1 MKLFLLLLVL
11 VCSVACGSE
20 AARNANQ
27 ANTNTKTSPSPT
39 AQTSPS
45 VSNAPFSKED
55 DFFDDQTE
63 TRQQARQKAVEYV
76 RQNFPGWTVK
86 GVISRRTFDEHYQ
99 VTLDLEKN
107 KQTKTVQLLLRLFF
121 PENGEP
127 YWKVEPFVSQNVSR
141 KYQELAYLRFVKGQ
155 EYDSDSCREIVLEDL
170 SEDDVPESVRD
181 SIVQSHLETASSY
194 DDRDYE
200 PADPY

>member
-1 MKLFLLLLVL
+1 MKLFLLSLAL
-11 VCSVACGSE
+11 VCSVACGTE
-20 AARNANQ
+20 ATRNGNQ
-27 ANTNTKTSPSPT
+27 ANSKPSPSPT

-55 DFFDDQTE
+55 EFFDDQTE
-63 TRQQARQKAVEYV
+63 TRQQARQKALEYIQ
-76 RQNFPGWTVK
+76 QNFSGWRVK

-99 VTLDLEKN
+99 VTLDLEKG

-127 YWKVEPFVSQNVSR
+127 YWKVEPFVAQSVSPR

-170 SEDDVPESVRD
+170 DEDDVPESVRD
-181 SIVQSHLETASSY
+181 SIVQSHLETVSSY

-200 PADPY
+200 PADRY